1 MRQGRI
7 PHQETIKRLLAVRE
21 TCSSWAQVTA
31 RLGYLPRMAATL
43 QKVLT
48 GAPGAIS
55 ARAERD
61 LRVRLGLPAICD
73 ERRTIKISR
82 ELYDMMNA
90 ERKARGMTWERVL
103 KVKFGGLT

>member
-55 ARAERD
+55 LAHERD
-61 LRVRLGLPAICD
+61 LRVRLGLPAACD
-73 ERRTIKISR
+73 GRMTIKVSR
-82 ELYDMMNA
+82 ELYDRMNA
-90 ERKARGMTWERVL
+90 ERKWRGWTWEEI
-103 KVKFGGLT
+103 LTSYWEGEE

>member
-21 TCSSWAQVTA
+21 ACSSWAQVTA

-43 QKVLT
+43 QKVLN

-55 ARAERD
+55 VRQERD
-61 LRVRLGLPAICD
+61 LRVRLGLPAACD
-73 ERRTIKISR
+73 GRGTIRVSR
-82 ELYDMMNA
+82 ALYDALNE
-90 ERKARGMTWERVL
+90 ERKTRGVTWEQMLER
-103 KVKFGGLT
+103 KTGATS